1 MTKKK
6 LTPKYN
12 DNKAIRETID
22 KLLEKNASNVANSG
36 TGGKLDIGDE
46 EAVKDLYILQNTDF
60 EIHMEEA
67 VKEAWSR
74 IQDKIKELDPAFH
87 HIIKER

>member
-12 DNKAIRETID
+12 DNKSIRARID

-36 TGGKLDIGDE
+36 TGSKLDIGGEDE
-46 EAVKDLYILQNTDF
+46 VKL
-60 EIHMEEA
+60 
-67 VKEAWSR
+67 AWQD
-74 IQDKIKELDPAFH
+74 IQAKIKEIDPVFYD
-87 HIIKER
+87 IIKER

>member
-46 EAVKDLYILQNTDF
+46 EAVKW
-60 EIHMEEA
+60 
-67 VKEAWSR
+67 AWGKMQER
-74 IQDKIKELDPAFH
+74 IKELDPEFYN
-87 HIIKER
+87 IIKER